1 MWDFQIDIKPF
12 AYYGGKSDQQ
22 PVDEQFIELKKVAGE
37 CKHYQN
43 SQSKASSDYPSW
55 QGGKIDRGQDTQD
68 EESQQ
73 YSERKQIESE

>member
-12 AYYGGKSDQQ
+12 AYHGGKSDQQ
-22 PVDEQFIELKKVAGE
+22 PVDVQFIELKKVAGE

-43 SQSKASSDYPSW
+43 SQSKASCDYPSW

-73 YSERKQIESE
+73 